1 MTRLHVLIASLILVS
16 APLAGCLSEELVD
29 DVLGC
34 MDENALNYDDN
45 ATAEALEDC
54 LYMVSMDAFEAAMEN
69 SEGNIED
76 MLNLSTRAGYSLTT
90 SMNGYDADM
99 GMEMDTTMVERVLV
113 DLDRDAVLVQ
123 TAMSMDPMIAIDY
136 THIQVGEVVNVHF
149 SLGGMMAAEA
159 GGAQSGVYSTRDSTP
174 NVLETVHSII
184 ESGGMYDED
193 CDPDFEDC
201 EDDMGDDGSSLE
213 DDMPEGATTEITY
226 DAETNSFSMTMSFVE
241 DDMDM
246 TMKIHLDESENLMSW
261 SHSGTNDTSTTSM
274 EYVVYWDDAVVI
286 EVDETLPRTS
296 IPIHI
301 DIEGGD
307 MEDVFVCDNG
317 NEISI
322 YSVNDGW
329 DDCGDG
335 SDEPEE
341 VVYVCGSGEEIPF
354 GWVNDGGED
363 CYDGSD
369 ESDVGGDV
377 LFVCDDGEEIY
388 FDWVNDGGAD
398 CYDES
403 DEATYEEG
411 EVGEPNFAYILDCTP
426 FVESSAVGDGNPS
439 EMWDGTNLDMTECD
453 GEASGYYTDYVVGD
467 TAITAPYSMMVWGS
481 EEGWSEMTGDSTGE
495 MCEENDG
502 SYDADNDAC
511 NFLFELARNDTH
523 IIQPVH
529 NWMEESGAEDEDEA
543 SMYCIDWE
551 DGSYDSDNDVCSI
564 PDAEI
569 VDGDGGAL
577 VLDWGDDGVMFSF
590 YQLDSTTGS
599 GVLLEMYSTFICDN
613 GEPIDSESYDDGWED
628 CEDGSDE
635 PGQGEETSEFVCMDG
650 TVIPFSWVHDWGD
663 DCPDGSDEEWYYQ
676 GDETSEFVCMDG
688 TVIPFSWVND
698 WGEDC
703 PDGSDEEWYYQGDDD
718 DDDDDD
724 LPQVVSGFVA
734 DNQTLNAPLS
744 DFEVHFLSDCPEDVG
759 EDDEMPEEMPDLND
773 CTAEF
778 SIPLAGGESNGVTL
792 AYTDHDSDGL
802 VSPGDEVSIDWGD
815 YDGDAEPEIYDTW
828 ASEYSAQSYA
838 TPPALPGFGAMLAVM
853 TLLGAAFA
861 ARRD

>member
-34 MDENALNYDDN
+34 MDENAVNYDDN

-54 LYMVSMDAFEAAMEN
+54 LYMASMEAFEAAMEG

-90 SMNGYDADM
+90 STSGYDAEM
-99 GMEMDTTMVERVLV
+99 GMDMDMTSTERVLV

-123 TAMSMDPMIAIDY
+123 TAMSMAPMIAIDY

-159 GGAQSGVYSTRDSTP
+159 GGAQSGAYSTRDSTP
-174 NVLETVHSII
+174 NALETVHSII
-184 ESGGMYDED
+184 ASDDMGDED

-201 EDDMGDDGSSLE
+201 GDDMGDDDSSLE
-213 DDMPEGATTEITY
+213 DDLPEGAIIEIAY
-226 DAETNSFSMTMSFVE
+226 DAETSSFTMTMSYVE
-241 DDMDM
+241 DDMEM

-261 SHSGTNDTSTTSM
+261 SHNGGNDTSTIAT

-296 IPIHI
+296 IPIWI
-301 DIEGGD
+301 DIEGEE
-307 MEDVFVCDNG
+307 MEDMFVCDNG
-317 NEISI
+317 NVIPM
-322 YSVNDGW
+322 YAVGDGW

-335 SDEPEE
+335 SDESE

-369 ESDVGGDV
+369 ESDIGGEV
-377 LFVCDDGEEIY
+377 VYVCGSGEEIY
-388 FDWVNDGGAD
+388 FGWVNDGGAD

-411 EVGEPNFAYILDCTP
+411 EVGEPNFVDILDCTP
-426 FVESSAVGDGNPS
+426 FVESSALGDANPS
-439 EMWDGTNLDMTECD
+439 EIWDGANLDMSECD
-453 GEASGYYTDYVVGD
+453 GEASEYYTDYVVGD
-467 TAITAPYSMMVWGS
+467 TAITAPYSLMIWDS
-481 EEGWSEMTGDSTGE
+481 EEDWSIMTGDSTGE
-495 MCEENDG
+495 MCEEDYDG

-511 NFLFELARNDTH
+511 NFMFELARNDTH
-523 IIQPVH
+523 IIQQVH
-529 NWMEESGAEDEDEA
+529 DWMEVTGAEDEDEA
-543 SMYCIDWE
+543 SMYCIDYE
-551 DGSYDSDNDVCSI
+551 QGSYDSDNDVCSI

-577 VLDWGDDGVMFSF
+577 VLDWGDDEVMFSF

-613 GEPIDSESYDDGWED
+613 GESIETEYYDNGWED

-635 PGQGEETSEFVCMDG
+635 PGQGE
-650 TVIPFSWVHDWGD
+650 
-663 DCPDGSDEEWYYQ
+663 
-676 GDETSEFVCMDG
+676 ETSEFVCMDG

-718 DDDDDD
+718 TMDT
-724 LPQVVSGFVA
+724 LPPVITGFVA

-744 DFEVHFLSDCPEDVG
+744 DFEVHFLSDCPEDEG
-759 EDDEMPEEMPDLND
+759 DGDGGMPEEMPSLND
-773 CTAEF
+773 CTTEF
-778 SIPLAGGESNGVTL
+778 SIPLAGGESSGVTL

-828 ASEYSAQSYA
+828 ASEYSAESYA
-838 TPPALPGFGAMLAVM
+838 MPPALPGFGAMLAVM